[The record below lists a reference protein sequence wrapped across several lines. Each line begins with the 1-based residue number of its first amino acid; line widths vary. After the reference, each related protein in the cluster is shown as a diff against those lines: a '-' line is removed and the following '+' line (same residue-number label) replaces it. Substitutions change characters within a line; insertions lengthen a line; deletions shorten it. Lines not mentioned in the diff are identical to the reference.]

1 MTSDSRVN
9 AVLKNAKEQ
18 ERKYKWLEAAD
29 SYRQILSSISGTAAA
44 ETWQRIGFCYN
55 LASRQTEDVEDFKK
69 VRQLAVEAY
78 KNAARLFEKANSLEN
93 QGRSAQCNALAE
105 YTNSW
110 LTSSPL
116 EKARMLDECRKSG
129 NVALKAFRNA
139 GCEMNYGK
147 TCNNL
152 LWCLHDHLPLA
163 STLKEKQNLAQE
175 GIKLGNQAISVFSKL
190 GNKSELLQAY
200 SLASLINWYSV
211 HLNVQEKKRK
221 EIENRCL
228 RYSEKATELA
238 KEVDN
243 PHHTALSRWAASL
256 CTLYFTEKI
265 ESALESAKEMLQQ
278 GSIVRDNYL
287 KGVALYLIAQAMDSK
302 IVEEADPSKKRE
314 GYEKIIEYSQESI
327 GYLQLV
333 SKDAAIAD
341 TYMFYTES
349 YSFLAREVEVD
360 AEKKHALLEKA
371 VETGRKGLEHAS
383 RSGSPDALGPALHA
397 LSKALLFY
405 SNFERGKDEKI
416 KLQKEAL
423 AFRKE
428 YIKTMER
435 AFPFNY
441 WILGLGKNYAALIE
455 AELSRSEIDKD
466 KKTALLEKA
475 VLDMEDAISY
485 CINWAS
491 QQWQMVVVAGFEDTF
506 GALLNEL
513 YLLTSDGENLTRA
526 IEVHQNAAEKF
537 RKANLPSR
545 AGESYWKIASIEDR
559 LGEHE
564 KAAKNFEKAFAE
576 YKAAS
581 RRLPQFE
588 DFYLNYALYM
598 KAWSEIQTAKSAHN
612 NKEYTVAMKQYEETA
627 NLLKQ
632 SKMWGYLSPN
642 FLAWAF
648 LEQAEDLSRKE
659 SSTESIEAFKKAGEL
674 LREAKRTL
682 TAALDRIEKA
692 DEKDLAERLIKASG
706 TRGEYCLGRIAVE
719 EAKIMDRQGD
729 HTASSEKYGFAV
741 EAFKKIAKVES
752 EQTRKELKPLIYL
765 CQAWQKMMMA
775 EARASPI
782 MYEEAAELFKQAKE
796 YTLDQP
802 TSLLALAH
810 SSFCKALEAGTE
822 FEITRDT
829 IMYSTTIKHMEAAAN
844 YYLKAGFGTAS
855 EYAKA
860 TQRLFDAYVYM
871 DNAKRETDPEK
882 EARYYTMAEKV
893 LQTSAAS
900 YMKAKHP
907 EKTEQVQLLLE
918 KVREERELAMS
929 LSEVLHAPTVT
940 SSTASFVTLTPSEE
954 RAVGLERFEHA
965 DIQAKLIQHE
975 KEIRV
980 GEDFN
985 LEMQIANVG
994 KEAVLLTKVEEIL
1007 PAGFQLVAKPDYCNF
1022 EDTYLDMKGKR
1033 LDALKTEE
1041 IGLVLRSFDKGT
1053 FEITPR
1059 IVCMD
1064 ENGYKMLREP
1074 EPLAITVSEVV
1085 LPGRVTTGYVD
1096 LDNLLFGGVPENYAV
1111 ILTSP
1116 SCDEKDLLIKRF
1128 LEAGVKEG
1136 QVTFYVTIEAK
1147 GVKAL
1152 AEEFQSNF
1160 CLFICNP
1167 RADTMIKSLPNVFKL
1182 KGVENLTDIDIAL
1195 ISALRRL
1202 DESLTGPRRA
1212 CIEIVSDVLLQHH
1225 AVTTRRWLTGLIP
1238 DLRSRGFTTLAVM
1251 NPQMHS
1257 PQEVHAILGLFE
1269 GEINIYEKETRKGL
1283 EKFLT
1288 IRKMYNQKY
1297 IESELPLRKER
1308 LETEKNPKK

>member
-1 MTSDSRVN
+1 MTSDSKAD
-9 AVLKNAKEQ
+9 AVLKKAKEQ

-29 SYRQILSSISGTAAA
+29 SYRQILSSESGTVAA

-55 LASRQTEDVEDFKK
+55 LASRQTEDLEEFKK

-78 KNAARLFEKANSLEN
+78 KNAARIFEKVNSLEN
-93 QGRSAQCNALAE
+93 RGRSVQCNALAE
-105 YTNSW
+105 YINSW
-110 LTSSPL
+110 LPSSPP
-116 EKARMLDECRKSG
+116 EKARMLDECRKYG

-152 LWCLHDHLPLA
+152 LWCLLDHLPLA
-163 STLKEKQNLAQE
+163 STIKEKQNLAQG
-175 GIKLGNQAISVFSKL
+175 GIKLGNQAISGLSKL

-200 SLASLINWYSV
+200 FLASLINWYSL

-243 PHHTALSRWAASL
+243 PYYTALSRWTASL

-287 KGVALYLIAQAMDSK
+287 KGVALYLLAQAMDSK

-314 GYEKIIEYSQESI
+314 GYEKIIEYSQDSI

-333 SKDAAIAD
+333 SKDTAIAD

-349 YSFLAREVEVD
+349 YSCLAREVEVD

-371 VETGRKGLEHAS
+371 VETGRKGLEHAN
-383 RSGSPDALGPALHA
+383 RSGSPDALGSALHA

-405 SNFERGKDEKI
+405 SNLERGKDEKI

-423 AFRKE
+423 TLRKE

-441 WILGLGKNYAALIE
+441 WVLGIGKNYAALIE
-455 AELSRSEIDKD
+455 AGLSRSEIDKD
-466 KKTALLEKA
+466 KKTAFLEKA

-485 CINWAS
+485 CIKWAS
-491 QQWQMVVVAGFEDTF
+491 QQWQMVVVAGFEDTS

-513 YLLTSDGENLTRA
+513 YLLTNDRENLTRA

-537 RKANLPSR
+537 RKANFPSR
-545 AGESYWKIASIEDR
+545 AAESHWKIASIQDR
-559 LGEHE
+559 LGEHQ
-564 KAAKNFEKAFAE
+564 KAAKNFENAFAE

-588 DFYLNYALYM
+588 GFYLDYAVYM
-598 KAWSEIQTAKSAHN
+598 KAWNEIQTAKSAHN

-659 SSTESIEAFKKAGEL
+659 NSTESIEAFKKASEL
-674 LREAKRTL
+674 LREAERTL
-682 TAALDRIEKA
+682 RAAFDRIENA
-692 DEKDLAERLIKASG
+692 DEKDLAERLIKASDK
-706 TRGEYCLGRIAVE
+706 RGKYCLGRIAVE
-719 EAKIMDRQGD
+719 EAKTMDRQGD
-729 HTASSEKYGFAV
+729 HTASSEKYGFAA
-741 EAFKKIAKVES
+741 ETFQKIAKVES
-752 EQTRKELKPLIYL
+752 EQTRRELKPLIYL

-782 MYEEAAELFKQAKE
+782 MYEEASELFKQAKE
-796 YTLDQP
+796 HSLDQP

-822 FEITRDT
+822 FEMTRDM
-829 IMYSTTIKHMEAAAN
+829 IMYSTVIKHMEAAAN
-844 YYLKAGFGTAS
+844 YYLKAGFKTAS

-893 LQTSAAS
+893 LQASARSYTKAQHYHAS
-900 YMKAKHP
+900 Q
-907 EKTEQVQLLLE
+907 EVQRLLD
-918 KVREERELAMS
+918 KVREERELAVS
-929 LSEVLHAPTVT
+929 LSEVLHAPAVT

-954 RAVGLERFEHA
+954 IAVGLERFEHA
-965 DIQAKLIQHE
+965 DVQAKLIQHE

-985 LEMQIANVG
+985 LEIQIVNVG
-994 KEAVLLTKVEEIL
+994 KEAVLLAKVEEIL
-1007 PAGFQLVAKPDYCNF
+1007 PAGFQLVAKPDYCHF
-1022 EDTYLDMKGKR
+1022 EDAYLDTKGKR
-1033 LDALKTEE
+1033 LDPLKTEE
-1041 IGLVLRSFDKGT
+1041 ISLVLRSSDKGT

-1059 IVCMD
+1059 IVCVD
-1064 ENGYKMLREP
+1064 ETGHHMFRGLEP
-1074 EPLAITVSEVV
+1074 ATINVLEVV
-1085 LPGRVTTGYVD
+1085 LPGRITTGFED
-1096 LDNLLFGGVPENYAV
+1096 LDNLLFGGIPENYAV

-1128 LEAGVKEG
+1128 LEAGAKEG
-1136 QVTFYVTIEAK
+1136 QITFHVTIEAS
-1147 GVKAL
+1147 GVEAL
-1152 AEEFQSNF
+1152 AEDFQSNF
-1160 CLFICNP
+1160 YVFICNP
-1167 RADTMIKSLPNVFKL
+1167 RADIMIKSLPNVFKL
-1182 KGVENLTDIDIAL
+1182 KSVENLTDIDIAL
-1195 ISALRRL
+1195 TKAFRRL
-1202 DESLTGPRRA
+1202 DESMSGPRRA

-1238 DLRSRGFTTLAVM
+1238 DLRSRGFTTLAVT
-1251 NPQMHS
+1251 NPQMHP
-1257 PQEVHAILGLFE
+1257 PQEVQAILGLFD
-1269 GEINIYEKETRKGL
+1269 GEINIHEKESARGL
-1283 EKFLT
+1283 EKSLK
-1288 IRKMYNQKY
+1288 IRKMYNQRY
-1297 IESELPLRKER
+1297 LESELPLRKEK
-1308 LETEKNPKK
+1308 LETRKNR